1 MPDSNIKCGQNA
13 QEKKE
18 GINASCVNTDRYG
31 GSIVTFGKM
40 IFEIISLVKFKKKKF
55 RVNQI

>member
-1 MPDSNIKCGQNA
+1 MPDSNIKCGRNA

-18 GINASCVNTDRYG
+18 GINASCVNTDRYR

-40 IFEIISLVKFKKKKF
+40 IFEIIPLVKLKKKKT
-55 RVNQI
+55 I